1 MNTNRN
7 EFSASLYSPEKLIDR
22 LCTAVGARSY
32 SALGRVIDV
41 SPSVL
46 SKVRHRRLAVSS
58 EILLRMHEKTG
69 IPIRELRRWMGDNR
83 RYFSPLR
90 PQLLDMPEEQT
101 RVASTEAST
110 PRKHS
115 AVRREAA
122 PTAEAAEA
130 AEACTA

>member
-7 EFSASLYSPEKLIDR
+7 EFSASLYSPEKLLDR

-46 SKVRHRRLAVSS
+46 SKVRHRRLAISG

-83 RYFSPLR
+83 RYFSPLH
-90 PQLLDMPEEQT
+90 PQMLEISDAHGQVAPAGSAT
-101 RVASTEAST
+101 SRVYRNAG
-110 PRKHS
+110 
-115 AVRREAA
+115 REAQ
-122 PTAEAAEA
+122 
-130 AEACTA
+130 ACSA